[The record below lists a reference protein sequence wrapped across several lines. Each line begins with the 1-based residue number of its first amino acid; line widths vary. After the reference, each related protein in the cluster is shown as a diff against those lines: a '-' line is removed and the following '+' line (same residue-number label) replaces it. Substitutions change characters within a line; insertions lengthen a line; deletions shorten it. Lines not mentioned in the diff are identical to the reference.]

1 MKIMRKL
8 RIMGLILLLLGGVS
22 ISSKTQAQPGVNIS
36 FQTFYEEL
44 SPYGRWVRT
53 PQYGSVWVP
62 DAPSGFQPYSTA
74 GYWEVTEYGN
84 TWVSE
89 YDWGWAPFHYG
100 RWSFDDYNGW
110 FWIPGYE
117 WGPAWV
123 NWRSGGGYYGWAPL
137 GPGMQVNISVNLPSF
152 WWVFVPQ
159 RYITSPRWH
168 SYCAPRNRVSHYY
181 GRTTIINNYYYNNNR
196 TYAYGPRRD
205 EIERVTRR
213 SVSVREIDMRNRGR
227 VVVAGNS
234 RGNDRY
240 DNSRGY
246 NDRSSRYNDANRR
259 GSTID
264 AGSSDRSSRGNG
276 RNPGY
281 EANRSD
287 NNSRSNREYE
297 APTRAERVPNRDV
310 PDNGPERSSRSE
322 RGNEPVNPGG
332 NRESYEVP
340 ATRPSRSERGSYE
353 APAQRES
360 RQQSGSYEAP
370 VQRESR
376 SNRGSYEAPVQRES
390 RSNRGSYEAPVQR
403 ESRSDR
409 GSSERGSYESR
420 GSAPDA
426 RSSQGSSE
434 RGSRGG
440 GGASDRSS
448 RGPR

>member
-1 MKIMRKL
+1 MNTMRKL
-8 RIMGLILLLLGGVS
+8 RILGLILLLLGGVS
-22 ISSKTQAQPGVNIS
+22 TRSKTQAQPGVNIS

-44 SPYGRWVRT
+44 SPYGRWIRT
-53 PQYGSVWVP
+53 PEYGSVWVP

-84 TWVSE
+84 TWVSD

-100 RWSFDDYNGW
+100 RWSYDDYNGW

-196 TYAYGPRRD
+196 TYVYGPRRD

-213 SVSVREIDMRNRGR
+213 SVSVREIDVRNRGR

-240 DNSRGY
+240 DNSRGS
-246 NDRSSRYNDANRR
+246 NDRNSRYSESNRR
-259 GSTID
+259 SSTVD
-264 AGSSDRSSRGNG
+264 VGPDRSSRGNND
-276 RNPGY
+276 RNSRY
-281 EANRSD
+281 EANRDD
-287 NNSRSNREYE
+287 NNRRVEGSAPERRESPNDRFGNAPRNSPSERNDSRNNREYE
-297 APTRAERVPNRDV
+297 APTRAERA
-310 PDNGPERSSRSE
+310 PERSIPDYGTERSNRSE
-322 RGNEPVNPGG
+322 RSNESVNRS
-332 NRESYEVP
+332 RE
-340 ATRPSRSERGSYE
+340 SYE
-353 APAQRES
+353 APAPRES
-360 RQQSGSYEAP
+360 RQE
-370 VQRESR
+370 
-376 SNRGSYEAPVQRES
+376 
-390 RSNRGSYEAPVQR
+390 RGSYEAPVQR

-409 GSSERGSYESR
+409 GSVNRGSSESR
-420 GSAPDA
+420 GSAPNERSSGGSDRGA
-426 RSSQGSSE
+426 RS
-434 RGSRGG
+434 GG
-440 GGASDRSS
+440 GGSERSS

>member
-1 MKIMRKL
+1 MNIMRKL
-8 RIMGLILLLLGGVS
+8 RIMGLILLTLVGVS
-22 ISSKTQAQPGVNIS
+22 TSNKVQAQPGVNIS

-62 DAPSGFQPYSTA
+62 DAPQGFQPYSTA

-84 TWVSE
+84 TWVSD

-159 RYITSPRWH
+159 RYISSPRWYD
-168 SYCAPRNRVSHYY
+168 YCAPRNRVSHYY

-213 SVSVREIDMRNRGR
+213 SVSVREIDTRNRGR

-240 DNSRGY
+240 DNSRGS
-246 NDRSSRYNDANRR
+246 NERNSRVNESNRR
-259 GSTID
+259 SSTID
-264 AGSSDRSSRGNG
+264 AGSDRSTRGSD

-281 EANRSD
+281 DANRND

-297 APTRAERVPNRDV
+297 APTRAERSPERTVPNYGSER
-310 PDNGPERSSRSE
+310 NSRSERSNETVNQGQNREAYETPAPRQSRSE
-322 RGNEPVNPGG
+322 RGAYEAPAQ
-332 NRESYEVP
+332 RES
-340 ATRPSRSERGSYE
+340 RSQRGSYE

-360 RQQSGSYEAP
+360 RP
-370 VQRESR
+370 D
-376 SNRGSYEAPVQRES
+376 
-390 RSNRGSYEAPVQR
+390 RGSYEAPVQR

-409 GSSERGSYESR
+409 GSVNRGSSESR
-420 GSAPDA
+420 SNTPNA
-426 RSSQGSSE
+426 RSSGSSE

-440 GGASDRSS
+440 NSGGDGASERSS